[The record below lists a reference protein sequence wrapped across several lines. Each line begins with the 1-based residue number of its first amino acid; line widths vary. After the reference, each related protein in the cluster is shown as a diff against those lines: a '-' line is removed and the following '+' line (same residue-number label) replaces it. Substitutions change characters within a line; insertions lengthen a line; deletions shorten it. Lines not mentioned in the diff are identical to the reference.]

1 MITQQ
6 GKKNKE
12 KDFSIAHKDLT
23 ERTKASSSTRVYIAK
38 TMDISANIIDVLHTP
53 DVAAWNKEIQVNGD
67 VEGITANRLH
77 GAEILPPTTI
87 SIGLK
92 DKKASR
98 KI

>member
-1 MITQQ
+1 
-6 GKKNKE
+6 
-12 KDFSIAHKDLT
+12 
-23 ERTKASSSTRVYIAK
+23 
-38 TMDISANIIDVLHTP
+38 
-53 DVAAWNKEIQVNGD
+53 VATWNKEIQVNGD